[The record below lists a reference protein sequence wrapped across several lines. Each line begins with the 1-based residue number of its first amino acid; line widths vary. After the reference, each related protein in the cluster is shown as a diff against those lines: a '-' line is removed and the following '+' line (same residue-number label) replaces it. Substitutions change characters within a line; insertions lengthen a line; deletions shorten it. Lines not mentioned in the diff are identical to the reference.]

1 MSVFCH
7 ALGEASI
14 DLWGVPARERL
25 KRQLAEVGGV
35 TFRDDP
41 ARMDPTDR
49 VLLVRADYL
58 FEARTFKALLDGP
71 DRLLRCP
78 RDGRLAAAIVGA
90 EAADAARAALTGP
103 APPPAGLEVIE
114 PEALSAFD
122 GYLRRSEPPLLQPV
136 SLERRAELEDELYGN
151 AYKGITD
158 LVTKWWFPGP
168 AKRMVR
174 LCARMGVTPNAVTLS
189 GFLLM
194 LAAAVAFLY
203 GHYWVGLAAGWFMTF
218 LDTVD
223 GKLARVTVRS
233 SLFGHLLDHGMD
245 LVHPPFWYVF
255 WGLSLSAFEPVLG
268 LDTGGWSWII
278 VGGYVLG
285 RAAEGGFQLLGDV
298 SIFTWRPFDAYF
310 RLVTARRNPCLIL
323 LTAGAAL
330 GRQDWGF
337 VAVGAWT
344 AGTTAVLLV
353 RLAQGSWVRL
363 RHGPLESWLSDADAA
378 RRAHARAFRTF
389 ASTRGAYV
397 RG

>member
-25 KRQLAEVGGV
+25 RRQLAEIGGA
-35 TFRDDP
+35 TFTDDP
-41 ARMDPTDR
+41 TRIGPGGR
-49 VLLVRADYL
+49 VLLVRVDYL
-58 FEARTFKALLDGP
+58 FEARTFKALLEGP

-78 RDGRLAAAIVGA
+78 GDGGLAAAIVGGDRVA
-90 EAADAARAALTGP
+90 AALAALEGR
-103 APPPAGLEVIE
+103 APPPADLELIE
-114 PEALSAFD
+114 PEDLTAFD

-136 SLERRAELEDELYGN
+136 SVERRAQLEDELYGN

-158 LVTKWWFPGP
+158 LVTKWVWPGP

-174 LCARMGVTPNAVTLS
+174 LCASLGITPNAVTLS

-194 LAAAVAFLY
+194 LVAAIAFAHGYYLA
-203 GHYWVGLAAGWFMTF
+203 GLAAGWFMTF

-245 LVHPPFWYVF
+245 LLHPPFWYVL
-255 WGLSLSAFEPVLG
+255 WGLSLTAFEPVLG
-268 LDTGGWSWII
+268 LDTGGWSWLI
-278 VGGYVLG
+278 VVGYVVG
-285 RAAEGGFQLLGDV
+285 RAAEGAFQLLGDA

-310 RLVTARRNPCLIL
+310 RLVTARRNPNLIL
-323 LTAGAAL
+323 LTAGAAV
-330 GRQDWGF
+330 GRPDWGF
-337 VAVGAWT
+337 VAVGIWT
-344 AGTTAVLLV
+344 AGTTLVLLV
-353 RLAQGSWVRL
+353 RLAQGTWARV

-378 RRAHARAFRTF
+378 RRVHARAYRTF